1 MWKEAS
7 KEMDRAGKIA
17 KGYDASIDEL
27 NLISDQVYYHAR
39 SGNRSSLKKFIS
51 NWDANTSLLM
61 DEISSRLSYDK
72 LFMEVN
78 LLNSELEAI
87 RTPQDEAR
95 IEKFLKH
102 PLLKKPRYGT
112 SSHAELNFNYC
123 KGIAFYLLGNYTDAF
138 KCMDSAL
145 MIIKDNEL
153 LKAKREE
160 LLLRLK
166 ANLVLISIQLFELDQ
181 AEIYLDQLIA
191 YKTADKTL
199 NSYQLYMIYLM
210 KLILLTTKK
219 DFRAAINLINKQKS
233 NSSNLFNT
241 INDKSAMTQEQV
253 YELFYTAAC
262 YMGVN
267 RHKKA
272 MGLLYDFISEEKNLT
287 KRDAYTTARF
297 FYLIVLI
304 EINDDGLIN
313 SELRSLQRFL
323 KSEKKL

>member
-1 MWKEAS
+1 
-7 KEMDRAGKIA
+7 
-17 KGYDASIDEL
+17 
-27 NLISDQVYYHAR
+27 
-39 SGNRSSLKKFIS
+39 
-51 NWDANTSLLM
+51 
-61 DEISSRLSYDK
+61 
-72 LFMEVN
+72 
-78 LLNSELEAI
+78 
-87 RTPQDEAR
+87 
-95 IEKFLKH
+95 
-102 PLLKKPRYGT
+102 
-112 SSHAELNFNYC
+112 
-123 KGIAFYLLGNYTDAF
+123 
-138 KCMDSAL
+138 
-145 MIIKDNEL
+145 
-153 LKAKREE
+153 
-160 LLLRLK
+160 
-166 ANLVLISIQLFELDQ
+166 
-181 AEIYLDQLIA
+181 
-191 YKTADKTL
+191 
-199 NSYQLYMIYLM
+199 M

-219 DFRAAINLINKQKS
+219 DFRAAINLINKQQS

-323 KSEKKL
+323 KAEKKLFKFEKVFLRFISGLLTKNTTAQIRYHYRQLNDDLSLLKELPFERNAFVYYDFIGWVESKIRK